1 MRKRL
6 LTLAGV
12 ATAIGATVG
21 AIWMTSAGAI
31 TSAVTFTVVAPN
43 TEESHIDVRPAGPSR
58 GDLFVFSGPL
68 LRSPSHEE
76 TGRIDGHCVTTSVPG
91 GGTAENRQQCF
102 VTATIG
108 TENGETEIELAGV
121 GRIEAEDVLLAV
133 TGGTGR
139 YANVRG
145 QALFDFTAA
154 DRVTIAFSLIP

>member
-1 MRKRL
+1 MASAVGVV
-6 LTLAGV
+6 AGIV
-12 ATAIGATVG
+12 
-21 AIWMTSAGAI
+21 WMSSAGAI

-43 TEESHIDVRPAGPSR
+43 TEETNLDLRPAGPSR
-58 GDLFVFSGPL
+58 GDQFIFSGPL
-68 LRSPSHEE
+68 LRSPSQEAA
-76 TGRIDGHCVTTSVPG
+76 GRIDGHCVTTSVPG

-139 YANVRG
+139 YQNARG
-145 QALFDFTAA
+145 QARFDFTAP